1 MITTAT
7 MKISITITHHH
18 QHHHHH
24 HQHIIVI
31 VILLKSSCNPCWGSG
46 ANLFVDFPL
55 HARVRQPAMLLI
67 LVALP
72 RRQFQVSIAA
82 CLAKCLSTFGV
93 HAAGHCVAG
102 WQRRTVQPLPCF
114 WWSELRQ
121 SVTPACVEASC
132 GELQVANAAAATNIF
147 L

>member
-1 MITTAT
+1 MR
-7 MKISITITHHH
+7 S
-18 QHHHHH
+18 
-24 HQHIIVI
+24 
-31 VILLKSSCNPCWGSG
+31 SG
-46 ANLFVDFPL
+46 ASLFLDFPL
-55 HARVRQPAMLLI
+55 RVCACQPAMLAI

-72 RRQFQVSIAA
+72 QRQLQVSIAA

-93 HAAGHCVAG
+93 HAASHCVAG

-114 WWSELRQ
+114 WWSELGQ